1 MEAKIEALL
10 AQAEAQQAN
19 GHSAQEASDAQEGDK
34 ADGRS

>member
-19 GHSAQEASDAQEGDK
+19 GPAAQEISEAKEGDS
-34 ADGRS
+34 ADKSS